1 MATLIIRPQKTQ
13 LTGVTTV
20 PGDKSISHRAV
31 MLGALAQGSSAV
43 RNWVPA
49 GDTLATLD
57 AMRALGVEVSVREHS
72 KLAWDLTIRGQGLSG
87 LRAPSDPL
95 NCRNAGT
102 CMRLLS
108 GIMAGQTFPAV
119 LDGSE
124 QLRRR
129 PMGRIIRPLR
139 QMGASIEADHER
151 APLRFRPARL
161 TGVDYR
167 LPVASA
173 QVKSA
178 ILLAGLYA
186 AGPIRIMEPGP
197 TRDHTERLLEAMGVK
212 VEKDDDW
219 LKMQGAG
226 EAGTKRQVA
235 GWQRILKP
243 LDLAVPGDM
252 SSAAFLLVAGATVPH
267 SQITIKDVGQNQTR
281 TGLQDILTAM
291 GARLEIGNE
300 RLTGGE
306 SLADLTIYFDELH
319 ASAVSG
325 RTVVRAI
332 DEFPIWAVAATQ
344 AAGESQLH
352 DAAELR
358 VKEVDRISLLATE
371 LGKMGANIDG
381 HPDGMT
387 ISGPTPLR
395 GAQVDSH
402 GDHRLAM
409 ALAVAGLVA
418 SSPTVLGD
426 AGCIA
431 DSFPGFVEVMRS
443 LGANIEWSE

>member
-1 MATLIIRPQKTQ
+1 MATLTIRPQKTP

-31 MLGALAQGSSAV
+31 MLGAVAQGTSEV
-43 RNWVPA
+43 QNWLPA
-49 GDTLATLD
+49 GDTLATLE
-57 AMRALGVEVSVREHS
+57 AMRALGVEIDALERSE
-72 KLAWDLTIRGQGLSG
+72 LAWDLIIHGRGLPG
-87 LRAPSDPL
+87 LRPPAGPL
-95 NCRNAGT
+95 NCQNAGT

-108 GIMAGQTFPAV
+108 GIMAGQTFPTI

-124 QLRRR
+124 QLRKR

-139 QMGASIEADHER
+139 QMGAALDADDER

-161 TGVDYR
+161 IGIDYR

-186 AGPIRIMEPGP
+186 AGPTRVMEPGP

-212 VEKDDDW
+212 MKKEGRW
-219 LKMQGAG
+219 LRLEGVGSKGQEGAP
-226 EAGTKRQVA
+226 
-235 GWQRILKP
+235 GWQRVLKP
-243 LDLAVPGDM
+243 LELNVPGDM
-252 SSAAFLLVAGATVPH
+252 SSASFLLVAGAIIPH
-267 SQITIKDVGQNQTR
+267 SQISIEDVGQNQTR
-281 TGLQDILTAM
+281 TGFQDILTAM
-291 GARLEIGNE
+291 GARFEIGKE

-306 SLADLTIYFDELH
+306 PLADLTVHFDELH
-319 ASAVSG
+319 ASDVSG
-325 RTVVRAI
+325 ETVVRAI

-344 AAGESQLH
+344 AAGESRLR

-358 VKEVDRISLLATE
+358 VKEVDRISLLTTE
-371 LGKMGANIDG
+371 LEKMGARIDE

-387 ISGPTPLR
+387 VSGPVRLR
-395 GAQVDSH
+395 GARVDSH

-409 ALAVAGLVA
+409 ALTVAGLAA
-418 SSPTVLGD
+418 SGLTILED

-431 DSFPGFVEVMRS
+431 DSFPGFVEVLRS
-443 LGANIEWSE
+443 LGANIEWSD